1 MTDWNAIAR
10 ARALNIPQDTIDRI
24 APALDG
30 LEDAFRPLLTKL
42 THSTEPAITLSEG
55 AVLAG
60 PRP

>member
-42 THSTEPAITLSEG
+42 THSTEPAVTLSAA
-55 AVLAG
+55 AVLG
-60 PRP
+60 E